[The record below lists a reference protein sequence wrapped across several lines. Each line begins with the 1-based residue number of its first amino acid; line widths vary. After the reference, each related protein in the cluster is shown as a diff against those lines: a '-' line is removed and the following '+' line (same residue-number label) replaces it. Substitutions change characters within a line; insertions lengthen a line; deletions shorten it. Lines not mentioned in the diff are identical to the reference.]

1 MSNVEAMPFEDLPM
15 EEVKDFSGIKNINL
29 LYDIPVCIKV
39 KLGTTMLT
47 VEEILK
53 LDIDC
58 IIPLN
63 TNVGDPIEIY
73 ANDVLIGY
81 GEIVI
86 INDDIGVKV
95 VQIKKDA
102 INKLTK

>member
-1 MSNVEAMPFEDLPM
+1 
-15 EEVKDFSGIKNINL
+15 
-29 LYDIPVCIKV
+29 
-39 KLGTTMLT
+39 MLT

-102 INKLTK
+102 INTSQVNWFVNCHSYIVHLQ